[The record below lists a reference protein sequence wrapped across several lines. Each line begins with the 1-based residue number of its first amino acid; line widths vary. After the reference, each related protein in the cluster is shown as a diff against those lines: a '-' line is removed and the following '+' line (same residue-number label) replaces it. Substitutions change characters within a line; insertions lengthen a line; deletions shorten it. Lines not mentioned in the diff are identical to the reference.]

1 MRNQVKY
8 EWCLEVLEDGD
19 IVDNHFEDKLCDIN
33 KDELPNNDLVLCR
46 VEGNEDQGAIDTLW
60 AYVKDGKLP
69 EYFSNAY
76 LQPVGYKVPIKYHTE
91 LNKYLHN

>member
-33 KDELPNNDLVLCR
+33 KVP
-46 VEGNEDQGAIDTLW
+46 
-60 AYVKDGKLP
+60 KL
-69 EYFSNAY
+69 FS
-76 LQPVGYKVPIKYHTE
+76 H
-91 LNKYLHN
+91 